1 MKRFDPAGFQDRV
14 AFTVGQALNRQ
25 RMVRQEQLAERLTE
39 MTGIEIKQAAISR
52 WTTGS
57 RPSFEH
63 LVALAQLAGV
73 DPGWLSVGDLSEA
86 PAPESYLPPRAVKR
100 TGQRKP
106 PPDGGG
112 AAEKRA

>member
-1 MKRFDPAGFQDRV
+1 MKGFDAESFRDRIE
-14 AFTVGQALNRQ
+14 FTVSQAINRQ
-25 RMVRQEQLAERLTE
+25 RMVKQDDLAKRLTE
-39 MTGIEIKQAAISR
+39 MTEIDVKQPAVSR

-73 DPGWLSVGDLSEA
+73 DPGWLAMGELSEA
-86 PAPESYLPPRAVKR
+86 PTPASYLPPRAVKR

-106 PPDGGG
+106 PPPGGG
-112 AAEKRA
+112 ASERRA